1 MRASE
6 PPEAGEQRRPGGEA
20 RAEGIDDQQV
30 NIKLTAN
37 QIETAGIELATVQDG
52 TLTHRIVV
60 PGTIVPH
67 ADRIARVSV
76 CLPSMV
82 TDLRK
87 MLGEH
92 VDLDIGDI
100 GTRVDRQHRQCPGTG
115 HRRRWKSR
123 SRRRFHRSGA
133 RRHTRGRKDLV
144 AVPPRSS

>member
-60 PGTIVPH
+60 PCGPYYP
-67 ADRIARVSV
+67 VSV
-76 CLPSMV
+76 RSPVMV
-82 TDLRK
+82 TELRK
-87 MLGEH
+87 MLGEQ
-92 VDLDIGDI
+92 VDLDLDIGGI
-100 GTRVDRQHRQCPGTG
+100 GTRVDRQHRQCPGTDTT
-115 HRRRWKSR
+115 RRSLMATDFL
-123 SRRRFHRSGA
+123 STLA
-133 RRHTRGRKDLV
+133 
-144 AVPPRSS
+144 P